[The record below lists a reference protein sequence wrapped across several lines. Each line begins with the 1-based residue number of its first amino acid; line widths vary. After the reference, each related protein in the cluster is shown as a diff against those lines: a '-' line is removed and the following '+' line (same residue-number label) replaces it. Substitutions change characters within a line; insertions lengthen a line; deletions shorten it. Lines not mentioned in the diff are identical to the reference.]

1 MEHTNRLI
9 YLEDDDV
16 ATVDATGSMITVHYK
31 THHTVYIRDHGG
43 LYTITKNI
51 DQKLNQSHDTFITPW
66 QYW

>member
-31 THHTVYIRDHGG
+31 THHTVYTVLG
-43 LYTITKNI
+43 ITEVCTLS
-51 DQKLNQSHDTFITPW
+51 QKILTRN
-66 QYW
+66 